1 MNIENA
7 AMSKRRGWDN
17 EEIITPMFAKDE
29 IEKASEI
36 AKTLRGLT
44 IAEAKS
50 LLERVS
56 LSLEKVVVVPE
67 DSPSEAVDQLHL
79 NTEAVA
85 KRVVDELNKE
95 KS

>member
-17 EEIITPMFAKDE
+17 EEIIIPMFAKDE

-56 LSLEKVVVVPE
+56 LSLEKVVVVP
-67 DSPSEAVDQLHL
+67 
-79 NTEAVA
+79 
-85 KRVVDELNKE
+85 
-95 KS
+95 